1 MKHTFVS
8 VIPDKLDEGI
18 LYVSIQ
24 YNTALHKCACGCGE
38 EVVTPITPSDW
49 KITYNGESVSLYPS
63 IGNWYIN
70 ANHIIGLRK
79 TKSYGLKCGLTKKS
93 MRLENKTRRKKA
105 VSLVGLNNL
114 KKYFKIIILELLAN
128 ESRKK
133 HTQSKNHTQVL
144 PWVVLIVM
152 NIIQL

>member
-63 IGNWYIN
+63 IGNWSY
-70 ANHIIGLRK
+70 K
-79 TKSYGLKCGLTKKS
+79 CKSHYWIK
-93 MRLENKTRRKKA
+93 ENKIVWAEMWSDKKINEARKQD
-105 VSLVGLNNL
+105 
-114 KKYFKIIILELLAN
+114 KKKKGGFFGWFK
-128 ESRKK
+128 
-133 HTQSKNHTQVL
+133 
-144 PWVVLIVM
+144 
-152 NIIQL
+152 